1 MLRGRAGDLG
11 SGRQCGLRLDGSL
24 ELDGS
29 GERRLI
35 DKADERPWDDDDDDD
50 ALSLELLVGL

>member
-11 SGRQCGLRLDGSL
+11 SGRQCGLRLNGSL

-35 DKADERPWDDDDDDD
+35 DKADERPWDDDDD

>member
-11 SGRQCGLRLDGSL
+11 SGRQCGLRLNGSL

-29 GERRLI
+29 VERRLI
-35 DKADERPWDDDDDDD
+35 DKADERPWDDDDD